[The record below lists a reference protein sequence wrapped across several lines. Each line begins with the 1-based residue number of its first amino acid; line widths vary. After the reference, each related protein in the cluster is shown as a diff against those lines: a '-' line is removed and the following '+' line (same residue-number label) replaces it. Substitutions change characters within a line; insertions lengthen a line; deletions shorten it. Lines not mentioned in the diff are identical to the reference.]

1 MPLAARVALPSRP
14 FEGGPEGKA
23 VASGRL
29 PELDVLRGFLLVW
42 MTCTHLPTRF
52 NAYSNQFVGYVSAA
66 EGFIFLAAF
75 LTGQIQQRAENRSG
89 RSEARR
95 SLWRRVFRIYRY
107 HAGLLAIAFTVLAAV
122 AVRFDPPPLR
132 NLLDFYLARP
142 YLAIPSSGLLLYTP
156 PLFDILPI
164 YIVFLMVTP
173 VILGAA
179 RRKGWAA
186 PIAVSACVWLLA
198 QFGLRRWL
206 YTTANSWGFPIPMN
220 EGGAFDLFAWQLLW
234 VAGLALGT
242 KTSNGP
248 PHARI
253 PRNWLLLSALVAAAL
268 FVCRHSAGTV
278 VFQGA
283 AEPLADK
290 WKLGIVRL
298 LDFAALGVLLARFGS
313 PLGRLKCAAPLALLG
328 RRSLE
333 VFSAHVLI
341 CAGVLGCCREDTPHF
356 ALWMEVLILLG
367 SVAVLFG
374 VAQWASRPVR
384 LELAKTLSDRS
395 LPRRKLA

>member
-1 MPLAARVALPSRP
+1 
-14 FEGGPEGKA
+14 
-23 VASGRL
+23 VASARL

-52 NAYSNQFVGYVSAA
+52 NAYSNQFPGYVSAA

-75 LTGQIQQRAENRSG
+75 LTGQIQYRAEYRYGS
-89 RSEARR
+89 REARR

-107 HAGLLAIAFTVLAAV
+107 HAGLLAIAFTLLAV
-122 AVRFDPPPLR
+122 IAVRFDPPPLR

-142 YLAIPSSGLLLYTP
+142 QLAIPSAGLLLYTP

-164 YIVFLMVTP
+164 YIIFMMVTP
-173 VILGAA
+173 AILWAV
-179 RRKGWAA
+179 RKRGWA
-186 PIAVSACVWLLA
+186 PLVAVSACVWLLA
-198 QFGLRRWL
+198 QFGLRKWL

-242 KTSNGP
+242 KASSR
-248 PHARI
+248 PHSTRI
-253 PRNWLLLSALVAAAL
+253 PQKWLLLSAVLAAAL
-268 FVCRHSAGTV
+268 FVCRHSAAAF

-290 WKLGIVRL
+290 WRFGIVRL
-298 LDFAALGVLLARFGS
+298 LDFAALGALLVRFGA

-341 CAGVLGCCREDTPHF
+341 CAGVLGLNRQDTPHF
-356 ALWMEVLILLG
+356 ALPVDVLILLG
-367 SVAVLFG
+367 SMAVLFR
-374 VAQWASRPVR
+374 VAHWASRPVR
-384 LELAKTLSDRS
+384 LELAKAANDRS

>member
-1 MPLAARVALPSRP
+1 VVSA
-14 FEGGPEGKA
+14 
-23 VASGRL
+23 RL

-52 NAYSNQFVGYVSAA
+52 SAYSNQFAGYVSAA

-75 LTGQIQQRAENRSG
+75 LTGRIQQRAENRFG
-89 RSEARR
+89 RFEARR

-132 NLLDFYLARP
+132 NLLDLYLARP
-142 YLAIPSSGLLLYTP
+142 GLALPASGLLLYTP

-164 YIVFLMVTP
+164 YIIFMMVTP
-173 VILGAA
+173 VILWAA
-179 RRKGWAA
+179 SKKGWGA
-186 PIAVSACVWLLA
+186 PITVSAGVWLLA
-198 QFGLRRWL
+198 QFGLRKWL
-206 YTTANSWGFPIPMN
+206 YTAANSWGFPIPMN

-248 PHARI
+248 PYTRI
-253 PRNWLLLSALVAAAL
+253 SRNWLLLSALLAAAL
-268 FVCRHSAGTV
+268 FVCRHPAGAV

-283 AEPLADK
+283 AELLVDK

-298 LDFAALGVLLARFGS
+298 LDFAALGALLVRFGA

-341 CAGVLGCCREDTPHF
+341 CAGVLGFSREDTPHF
-356 ALWMEVLILLG
+356 GLWLDVLILLG

-374 VAQWASRPVR
+374 VAQLASRPPR
-384 LELAKTLSDRS
+384 LEVAKAAIDSS

>member
-1 MPLAARVALPSRP
+1 VVSA
-14 FEGGPEGKA
+14 
-23 VASGRL
+23 RL

-52 NAYSNQFVGYVSAA
+52 SAYSNQFPGYVSAA

-75 LTGQIQQRAENRSG
+75 LTGRIQQSAENRYG
-89 RSEARR
+89 RPEARR
-95 SLWRRVFRIYRY
+95 NLWRRVFRIYRY

-122 AVRFDPPPLR
+122 AVRFGAPPLR
-132 NLLDFYLARP
+132 NLLDLYLARP
-142 YLAIPSSGLLLYTP
+142 GLAIPSSGLLLYTP

-164 YIVFLMVTP
+164 YIIFMMVTP
-173 VILGAA
+173 VILWAA
-179 RRKGWAA
+179 GKKGWVA
-186 PIAVSACVWLLA
+186 PVAVSAGVWLLA
-198 QFGLRRWL
+198 QFGLRKWL
-206 YTTANSWGFPIPMN
+206 YTTANSLGFPIPMN

-248 PHARI
+248 PYARI
-253 PRNWLLLSALVAAAL
+253 PRNWLVPSALFAAAL
-268 FVCRHSAGTV
+268 YVCRHSAGAAM
-278 VFQGA
+278 FQGA
-283 AEPLADK
+283 AGPLADK
-290 WKLGIVRL
+290 WELGIVRL
-298 LDFAALGVLLARFGS
+298 LDFTALGLLLVRFGP

-341 CAGVLGCCREDTPHF
+341 CAGVLGFSREDIPHF
-356 ALWMEVLILLG
+356 ALWLDVAILLG
-367 SVAVLFG
+367 SVAVLFA
-374 VAQWASRPVR
+374 VAQLASRPPR
-384 LELAKTLSDRS
+384 LELAKTAIDSS